1 MDKKVLQLALA
12 LGIGG
17 LAIGFA
23 AGFVISATVGG
34 GGGSRV
40 EKLEAQI
47 QQLKS
52 SDQAKELDACHKKM
66 AEALGPRA
74 DIYKVATI
82 AELGE
87 NASLFDGLTE
97 EQKNAAF
104 DLMNSLRSQD
114 RRQLGIAHCLSDLK
128 RLRCQDVE
136 QVAQTIIDKVKAGV
150 DPAKIKKNLYR
161 KDIDTGKSVP
171 QGDPNAQVTVI
182 EYSDFQ
188 CPYCKRA
195 GHYGHDMVAKF
206 PGKVKH
212 YFKHIPLRMHPR
224 AEPAARAATA
234 AKKQGKFW
242 EMHDILFENNRNLSD
257 EDISGYAREI
267 GLNVTQFETDYNS
280 PEIAAE
286 VKEDVDLAKKLGVRS
301 TPTFF
306 VNGILVRGAKPLPEF
321 FKMIEDELAE

>member
-23 AGFVISATVGG
+23 AGFVISSAVG
-34 GGGSRV
+34 GGGSRAAQ
-40 EKLEAQI
+40 LEEQI
-47 QQLKS
+47 KQLKS
-52 SDQAKELDACHKKM
+52 SDQAKELDACQKQM

-74 DIYKVATI
+74 EIYKVASI
-82 AELGE
+82 ADLGE
-87 NASLFDGLTE
+87 YASLFEGLTD
-97 EQKNAAF
+97 EQKTTAF
-104 DLMNSLRSQD
+104 NLMNSMRSQD
-114 RRQLGIAHCLSDLK
+114 RRQLGIAHCLSEQK
-128 RLRCQDVE
+128 RLRCSDVE
-136 QVAQTIIDKVKAGV
+136 DVAKTIIEKIKAGV
-150 DPAKIKKNLYR
+150 DPAKIEKNLYR
-161 KDIDTGKSVP
+161 KEIDPGQSAIL
-171 QGDPNAQVTVI
+171 GDPNAPVTII

-195 GHYGHDMVAKF
+195 AGYTHELVAKF
-206 PGKVKH
+206 PGKVKA
-212 YFKHIPLRMHPR
+212 YFKNIPLRMHPR

-257 EDISGYAREI
+257 EEITGYAREI
-267 GLNVTQFETDYNS
+267 GLNVTQFERDFNS

-286 VKEDVDLAKKLGVRS
+286 VKEDMDLAQKLGVRS

-306 VNGILVRGAKPLPEF
+306 VNGIMVRGAKPIEEF
-321 FKMIEDELAE
+321 AKMIEEELAQ